1 MHPTKKI
8 NKCTQHRKT
17 STNKPDMLTVIKGEV
32 DSNTIIIGNFN
43 TSITAMD
50 RSSRQRINKEKEAL
64 NDTLDQMD

>member
-1 MHPTKKI
+1 
-8 NKCTQHRKT
+8 
-17 STNKPDMLTVIKGEV
+17 MLTVIKGEV
-32 DSNTIIIGNFN
+32 DSNTIITGNFN